1 METAATASAT
11 VLSARQREAALR
23 TFSRPSRGATVVLC
37 GLIAPVAWSASGTEL
52 SLARLTR
59 GIPLI
64 FEFVVN
70 LWPPDNAYWLQMLD
84 PISVTLQMALL
95 GTLVSVVLAFP
106 FGLLAARNT
115 MPSDIGYQTARMI
128 LNVIPAIPSLVWA
141 IILVAALG
149 FGPFAGVLALG
160 IGGVGTLGKLYAEAI
175 EAINSRP
182 VEAIRATGSAG
193 LAIFT
198 VAVLPQAMPLMISYT
213 LLDFEANIPSATIL
227 GIAGAGGVGF
237 EVQAAFSQFLFHRV
251 LTILIEIVVTVT
263 VFDRLSAFIR
273 ASLI

>member
-1 METAATASAT
+1 M
-11 VLSARQREAALR
+11 LPLRERAAALR
-23 TFSRPSRGATVVLC
+23 MLQRPSRDTTIVLC
-37 GLIAPVAWSASGTEL
+37 ALLALIAWSASGTEL

-64 FEFVVN
+64 IEFVAS
-70 LWPPDNAYWLQMLD
+70 LWPPDNSYWLDMLE
-84 PISVTLQMALL
+84 PIAVTLQMAVL
-95 GTLVSVVLAFP
+95 GTLVSVVVAFP

-115 MPSDIGYQTARMI
+115 SPNDSGYQVARLV
-128 LNVIPAIPSLVWA
+128 LNVIRAIPSLVWA

-175 EAINSRP
+175 EAINPRP

-193 LAIFT
+193 LPIFT

-213 LLDFEANIPSATIL
+213 LLDFEANIRSATIL
-227 GIAGAGGVGF
+227 GIVGAGGVGF

-251 LTILIEIVVTVT
+251 LTILVEIVAMVTIV
-263 VFDRLSAFIR
+263 DRLSAIIR
-273 ASLI
+273 ARLI